1 VDICGRHIPRSN
13 GKPRMKMG
21 DRIVEDC
28 WQTAITVRPVLLD
41 IFAKLR
47 RVTADL
53 QDENDEN
60 EIQDF
65 AA

>member
-1 VDICGRHIPRSN
+1 
-13 GKPRMKMG
+13 MKMG

-28 WQTAITVRPVLLD
+28 WQTAITVRPVLLA

-53 QDENDEN
+53 QDENDEK

>member
-1 VDICGRHIPRSN
+1 
-13 GKPRMKMG
+13 MG
-21 DRIVEDC
+21 DTIVEDC
-28 WQTAITVRPVLLD
+28 WQTAITVRLVLLD

-47 RVTADL
+47 RVTTDL
-53 QDENDEN
+53 QDENDEK

>member
-1 VDICGRHIPRSN
+1 
-13 GKPRMKMG
+13 MG
-21 DRIVEDC
+21 DTIVEDC
-28 WQTAITVRPVLLD
+28 WQTAITVRPALLD
-41 IFAKLR
+41 IFARLR

-53 QDENDEN
+53 QDENDEK